1 MEQFT
6 LKKNACYQAE
16 ILSVTGEGFG
26 ICRINGM
33 VVFVPQTLTGEL
45 CDVKI
50 VKVLS
55 RYAYGIATLFHR
67 TSPERIQPECPVYR
81 QCGGCCFRHLSYR
94 EELRIKEAMVQEAFK
109 RIGGISFPPEPILGS
124 ERISG
129 YRNKA
134 QYPVGSDGKSIIYG
148 FYANRSH
155 RIIPC
160 QDCALQPPV
169 FSDIARYTADQMQR
183 LGVLPYSEK
192 TGRGELRHLYL
203 RMGEATGEIMLCFVA
218 SHDISKKLCS
228 LIPELVEHF
237 PKIKSIVLNLNLRR
251 DNVILGKDC
260 KTLWGKDTISDIL
273 CGLQFH
279 ISPLSF
285 YQVNRLQAERLY
297 QLAREYASLGGSETV
312 IDLYCGV
319 GTIGLSM
326 AGQCRRLIGVEIVP
340 EAVENA
346 KENAVRNGITNA
358 EFICADAKAAV
369 KELEKRGTRPDV
381 VLLDPPRKGCDSA
394 VIDDVTTMQPGK
406 IVMISCNPS
415 TAARDC
421 RLFEERGYR
430 VSRYRAVDLFPRTGH
445 VETVVL
451 MSRVE
456 GK

>member
-297 QLAREYASLGGSETV
+297 QLAREYAFLGGSETV